1 MQSTKIIDNK
11 IKKYFKFLK
20 NTKSLEKTLVNR
32 IEVNNNYFLIPL
44 SKVYIE
50 NNELI
55 EILTFYRNKYKKIY
69 PTQFEATNSSTKKW
83 LKKLFS
89 KNNVF
94 TYKQRKL
101 HMWYYWIAKV

>member
-1 MQSTKIIDNK
+1 MYITSLILIQFKLLKYITKLMQSTKIIDNK

-55 EILTFYRNKYKKIY
+55 EILTFYRNK
-69 PTQFEATNSSTKKW
+69 
-83 LKKLFS
+83 
-89 KNNVF
+89 
-94 TYKQRKL
+94 
-101 HMWYYWIAKV
+101 